1 MPRASVAAVATLVLV
16 ATTAAA
22 QVGEL
27 TLATVASGLGGP
39 VYLTHAGDDRL
50 FVVEREGRIRILR
63 SGVVEATPFLDLR
76 GRFSGGGERG
86 LLSMAFHPD
95 YPRTP
100 WVFVY
105 YTRAP
110 DGAVVISRFGLS
122 ADPDRLDAGSEAV
135 LVVQDQP
142 FSNHN
147 GGQLQFGPD
156 GYLYAGLGDGGSA
169 NDPLCA
175 AQRVD
180 TLLGKMIRLDVDR
193 NTTAPPFYAIPPDN
207 PFAGPGDPPD
217 EVWASGL
224 RNPWRFSFDRVTGD
238 LWIAD
243 VGQGAVEE
251 IDLQPAGSAGGRN
264 WGWKYKEGRTC
275 VSAGEGCPAT
285 AVLATGCDD
294 PALDDPVL
302 TYGHDDGNCSVT
314 GGYVYR
320 GAAIPGLAG
329 DYLYGDFCSGRIWRA
344 VAAPS
349 GLAAVDTGLRLPQ
362 LTSFG
367 EDGAGELYAMSLDG
381 TVRRLVD
388 AGQADPGTVQWL
400 AGERSFA
407 EGAGVVEL
415 SVERSGGDSGLAAVR
430 VTTVAGGG
438 GAEAVEGEDYLLLTE
453 RVEWADGEQGAKA
466 IRIELIDDA
475 LLEQDEVFRLR
486 LSLAEG
492 GVSLPPPREVE
503 VTVLDD
509 ERRTAVCAAGA
520 HTLCL
525 NGGRFRVETTW
536 RDFDDRGGAAGAVAL
551 TDDSGSF
558 WFFEPDNVEVVIKV
572 LDACAFSGRYWVF
585 ATGLTNLQTG
595 IEVVD
600 TAAGELRRYGSELGV
615 AFAPVLDTA
624 AFATCP

>member
-1 MPRASVAAVATLVLV
+1 MVAATLTLTLV
-16 ATTAAA
+16 AAASTA
-22 QVGEL
+22 QVGGLEL
-27 TLATVASGLGGP
+27 VTVASGLEGP
-39 VYLTHAGDDRL
+39 VHLAHAGDERL

-63 SGVVEATPFLDLR
+63 DGVVEETPFLDLR
-76 GRFSGGGERG
+76 GRFTGGGERG

-110 DGAVVISRFGLS
+110 DGAVVISRFTLS
-122 ADPDRLDAGSEAV
+122 ADPDRLALGSEAV

-156 GYLYAGLGDGGSA
+156 GFLYAGLGDGGSA

-175 AQRVD
+175 AQRAD
-180 TLLGKMIRLDVDR
+180 TLLGKMLRLDVDR
-193 NTTAPPFYAIPPDN
+193 KTAAPPFYGIPADN
-207 PFAGPGDPPD
+207 PFVGPGDPPD

-224 RNPWRFSFDRVTGD
+224 RNPWRFSFDRGTGD

-251 IDLQPAGSAGGRN
+251 IDVEPAGSAGGRN

-275 VSAGEGCPAT
+275 VSAGEGCPASG
-285 AVLATGCDD
+285 VLATGCDD

-302 TYGHDDGNCSVT
+302 TYGHTDGNCSIT

-320 GAAIPGLAG
+320 GGAIPGLAG
-329 DYLYGDFCSGRIWRA
+329 VYLFGDFCSGRIWRA
-344 VAAPS
+344 AAGS
-349 GLAAVDTGLRLPQ
+349 GALQAIDTGLRLPQ

-367 EDGAGELYAMSLDG
+367 EDRDGELYAMSLDG
-381 TVRRLVD
+381 TVRRL
-388 AGQADPGTVQWL
+388 AGPGQADPGTVGLL
-400 AGERSFA
+400 AAEAAFP
-407 EGAGVVEL
+407 EGAGIVEL
-415 SVERSGGDSGLAAVR
+415 PVERSGGDAGLAAVR
-430 VTTVAGGG
+430 VSPVAGA
-438 GAEAVEGEDYLLLTE
+438 GAAVEGEDYRLLTT
-453 RVEWADGEQGAKA
+453 RVEWADGEQGAKP
-466 IRIELIDDA
+466 IRVELIDDA
-475 LLEQDEVFRLR
+475 LLEQDETFRLR

-492 GVSLPPPREVE
+492 GVSLAAPREVE

-509 ERRTAVCAAGA
+509 ERRTAACEADAD
-520 HTLCL
+520 TLCL
-525 NGGRFRVETTW
+525 NRGRFLVAAAW
-536 RDFDDRGGAAGAVAL
+536 RDFDDRRGAAGAAML
-551 TDDSGSF
+551 TSDSGSF
-558 WFFEPDNVEVVIKV
+558 WFFDPDNVELVIKV

-585 ATGLTNLQTG
+585 ATGLTNLETR

-600 TAAGELRRYGSELGV
+600 TLAGELRVYENDLGT
-615 AFAPVLDTA
+615 AFAPVLDTG